1 MIAADFEI
9 SAFPDP
15 KAWLAAIV
23 ESSDDAIVGK
33 RLDSIIVSWND
44 AATRVFG
51 YTAEE
56 MIGQS
61 VLKLFPPELYPEENE
76 IIARLSRGQR
86 VEHYETVRVRKD
98 GKRIHVSLSVS
109 PIRDESGMIVGAAK
123 IARDVTHQ
131 KELEQRLTELNA
143 ELQRQVRAARSAQEM
158 AENASQAKTQFLATM
173 SHELRTP
180 LNAIGGYADL
190 LDAAIEGELH
200 PRQRDYVAR
209 IRRNQRHL
217 LDLINSLLD
226 LSKIEAGQVELHPRP
241 LLVTELFEQV
251 ETMTLPQATG
261 KRHELRTRTS
271 DRELCVMADPD
282 RVLQVMINLV
292 GNAIKFTP
300 PGGVVSL
307 TAHGEP
313 KQVYIEVADT
323 GPGVHAGDHERIFE
337 PFVQVDRSLSSGHE
351 GAGLG
356 LAISRD
362 LARAMQGDITVTPR
376 AGSDRGGGGG
386 GATFTLRLPRAK

>member
-1 MIAADFEI
+1 MIASDFEV

-33 RLDSIIVSWND
+33 RLDGTIVSWND
-44 AATRVFG
+44 GAERVFG

-56 MIGQS
+56 IVGKS
-61 VLKLFPPELYPEENE
+61 VLTLFPPELRKEEVG
-76 IIARLSRGQR
+76 IVARLSRGER
-86 VEHYETVRVRKD
+86 VDHYETIRVRKD
-98 GKRIHVSLSVS
+98 GKRINVSLSVS

-123 IARDVTHQ
+123 IARDVTAQ
-131 KELEQRLTELNA
+131 KELEAKLTQLNA
-143 ELQRQVRAARSAQEM
+143 ELQRQVELARRAQEQ
-158 AENASQAKTQFLATM
+158 AETASRAKTEFLATM

-190 LDAAIEGELH
+190 LEAGVEGELAPQH
-200 PRQRDYVAR
+200 RDYVAR

-217 LDLINSLLD
+217 LELINSLLD
-226 LSKIEAGQVELHPRP
+226 LSKVEAGQVELRLKPVKVAEVFAQ
-241 LLVTELFEQV
+241 LEA
-251 ETMTLPQATG
+251 MTGPQAMVKDHT
-261 KRHELRTRTS
+261 LRIVPP
-271 DRELCVMADPD
+271 EEGLAVLADPD

-300 PGGVVSL
+300 PGGSVTIGASATARDVS
-307 TAHGEP
+307 
-313 KQVYIEVADT
+313 VAVRDT
-323 GPGVHAGDHERIFE
+323 GPGVPPADQARIFE
-337 PFVQVDRSLSSGHE
+337 RFVQLDRSLSSGHE

-362 LARAMQGDITVTPR
+362 LARAMHGDLTI
-376 AGSDRGGGGG
+376 ASKGNGKGGS
-386 GATFTLRLPRAK
+386 TFTLRLPRAR